1 MSTISRLLG
10 YLYYGKRLAHGKQRH
25 TIRGECRGLRSPLP
39 KCYCFQVV
47 EKFIKQDAF
56 SVPETAILRPDK
68 MKTRN
73 EKKNLTRE
81 QILDVLRKN
90 RALMEKYAVRR
101 IGLFGSY
108 ATETQ
113 TARSDIDLLV
123 EFDKP
128 TYDNFVGLTDELE
141 QLLGKKVEIL
151 TPDGLESIRVPRV
164 AESIRKVL
172 A

>member
-1 MSTISRLLG
+1 
-10 YLYYGKRLAHGKQRH
+10 
-25 TIRGECRGLRSPLP
+25 
-39 KCYCFQVV
+39 
-47 EKFIKQDAF
+47 
-56 SVPETAILRPDK
+56 